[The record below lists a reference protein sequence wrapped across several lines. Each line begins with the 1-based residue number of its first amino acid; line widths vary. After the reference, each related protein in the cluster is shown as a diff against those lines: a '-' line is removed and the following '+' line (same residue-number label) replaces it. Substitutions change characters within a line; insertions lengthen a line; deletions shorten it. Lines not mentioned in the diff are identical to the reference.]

1 MKICIFC
8 SANQQIDPD
17 FFRMTEELGQW
28 AAREGHTIV
37 YGGVNQGLMECIGKA
52 AHEAGGRT
60 IGVIPRI
67 VEKSGRISDYVD
79 IEMLCDN
86 LSDRKQMMED
96 QSDVFVALP
105 GGIGTIDE
113 LFTIAAA
120 HTIGYHNKLVI
131 LYNMKGFWDSLIAM
145 LDDLQQKGMVRG
157 NWRDYIAVANNL
169 EELSRKT
176 RLTSLS
182 AELKLHSQQPPSV
195 RARQDLCRSSHKGAE
210 CRG

>member
-1 MKICIFC
+1 MRICIFC

-17 FFRMTEELGQW
+17 FFRMTEELGLW
-28 AAREGHTIV
+28 ATREGHTIV
-37 YGGVNQGLMECIGKA
+37 FGGVNQGLMECVGKA

-157 NWRDYIAVANNL
+157 NWHDYIAVANNL
-169 EELSRKT
+169 EELSRII
-176 RLTSLS
+176 
-182 AELKLHSQQPPSV
+182 
-195 RARQDLCRSSHKGAE
+195 
-210 CRG
+210 

>member
-28 AAREGHTIV
+28 ATREGHTIV
-37 YGGVNQGLMECIGKA
+37 FGGVNQGLMECVGKA

-120 HTIGYHNKLVI
+120 HTIGYHDKLVI

-145 LDDLQQKGMVRG
+145 LDNLQQKGMVRG
-157 NWRDYIAVANNL
+157 NWHDYIAVANNL
-169 EELSRKT
+169 EELSRII
-176 RLTSLS
+176 
-182 AELKLHSQQPPSV
+182 
-195 RARQDLCRSSHKGAE
+195 
-210 CRG
+210 

>member
-28 AAREGHTIV
+28 ATREGHTIV
-37 YGGVNQGLMECIGKA
+37 YGGVNQGLMECVGKA

-120 HTIGYHNKLVI
+120 HTIGYHDKLVI

-157 NWRDYIAVANNL
+157 NWHDYIAVANNL
-169 EELSRKT
+169 EELSRII
-176 RLTSLS
+176 
-182 AELKLHSQQPPSV
+182 
-195 RARQDLCRSSHKGAE
+195 
-210 CRG
+210 

>member
-8 SANQQIDPD
+8 SANQLIDPD

-28 AAREGHTIV
+28 ATREGHTIV
-37 YGGVNQGLMECIGKA
+37 FGGVNQGLMECVGKA

-120 HTIGYHNKLVI
+120 HTIGYHDKLVI

-157 NWRDYIAVANNL
+157 NWHDYIAVANNL
-169 EELSRKT
+169 EELSRII
-176 RLTSLS
+176 
-182 AELKLHSQQPPSV
+182 
-195 RARQDLCRSSHKGAE
+195 
-210 CRG
+210 